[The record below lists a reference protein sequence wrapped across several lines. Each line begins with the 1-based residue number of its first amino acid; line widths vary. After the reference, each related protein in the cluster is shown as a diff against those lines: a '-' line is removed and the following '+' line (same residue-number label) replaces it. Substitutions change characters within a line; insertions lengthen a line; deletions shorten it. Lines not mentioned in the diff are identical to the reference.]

1 MDEKAFETKV
11 IAVTTAW
18 IENVVIGLNL
28 CPFAKAIHVK
38 QQLRYSV
45 SFANNGEALLEEFK
59 RELKK
64 LVATR
69 PDHIESTLLIHP
81 NVLGDFQDYL
91 HFLLL
96 CDATL
101 EELELDGIVQVA
113 SFHPNY
119 QFAGT
124 APDDV
129 TNYSNRSPFPTLH
142 LLRECSVTRA
152 VESLPDAAAIYESN
166 IVTLKRI
173 GESRMKAITAA
184 LLDRAATKP
193 GNDA

>member
-64 LVATR
+64 LVAAR
-69 PDHIESTLLIHP
+69 PDQIESTLLIHP
-81 NVLGDFQDYL
+81 NVLDDFQDYL

-142 LLRECSVTRA
+142 LLRESSVTRA

>member
-1 MDEKAFETKV
+1 MEENALESKVVKATV
-11 IAVTTAW
+11 AW
-18 IENVVIGLNL
+18 VEDVVIGLNL

-38 QQLRYSV
+38 QQLRYYV
-45 SFANNGEALLEEFK
+45 SLADNAQALLEEFK
-59 RELKK
+59 RELKT
-64 LVATR
+64 LVAAS
-69 PDHIESTLLIHP
+69 PDQIESTLLIHP
-81 NVLGDFQDYL
+81 NVLSDFQDYL
-91 HFLLL
+91 HFLVL

-101 EELELDGIVQVA
+101 EELELDGIIQVA

-142 LLRECSVTRA
+142 LLRESSVSRA

-166 IVTLKRI
+166 IVTLIRI
-173 GESRMKAITAA
+173 GESRMKSMHAA
-184 LLDRAATKP
+184 LLGGDATKP

>member
-81 NVLGDFQDYL
+81 NVLDDFQDYL

-96 CDATL
+96 CDVTL

-142 LLRECSVTRA
+142 LLRESSVTRA

>member
-81 NVLGDFQDYL
+81 NVLDDFQDYL

>member
-28 CPFAKAIHVK
+28 CPFAKSIHVK

-64 LVATR
+64 LVSAR

-91 HFLLL
+91 HW
-96 CDATL
+96 
-101 EELELDGIVQVA
+101 
-113 SFHPNY
+113 N
-119 QFAGT
+119 
-124 APDDV
+124 
-129 TNYSNRSPFPTLH
+129 
-142 LLRECSVTRA
+142 
-152 VESLPDAAAIYESN
+152 
-166 IVTLKRI
+166 
-173 GESRMKAITAA
+173 
-184 LLDRAATKP
+184 
-193 GNDA
+193 

>member
-28 CPFAKAIHVK
+28 CPFAKSIHVK

-64 LVATR
+64 LVAAR
-69 PDHIESTLLIHP
+69 PDQIESTLLIHP
-81 NVLGDFQDYL
+81 NVLDDFQDYL

-142 LLRECSVTRA
+142 LLRESSVTRA

>member
-64 LVATR
+64 LVAAR
-69 PDHIESTLLIHP
+69 PDQIESTLLIHP
-81 NVLGDFQDYL
+81 NVLDDFQDYL

-142 LLRECSVTRA
+142 LLRESSVTRA

-166 IVTLKRI
+166 IATLKRI

>member
-28 CPFAKAIHVK
+28 CPFAKSIHVK

-81 NVLGDFQDYL
+81 NVLDDFQDYL

-142 LLRECSVTRA
+142 LLRESSVTRA

>member
-142 LLRECSVTRA
+142 LLRESSVTRA

>member
-81 NVLGDFQDYL
+81 NVLDDFQDYL

-142 LLRECSVTRA
+142 LLRESSVTRA